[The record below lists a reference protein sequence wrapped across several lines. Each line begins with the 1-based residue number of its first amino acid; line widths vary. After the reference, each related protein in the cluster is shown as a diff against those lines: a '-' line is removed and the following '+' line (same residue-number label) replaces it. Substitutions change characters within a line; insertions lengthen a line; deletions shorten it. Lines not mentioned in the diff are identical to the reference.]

1 LIWQNLATGRV
12 VIWYMDGAD
21 IGSAEVLVSSMADY
35 RIVAV
40 GDLDGDGLMD
50 LVWQRINGANTEL
63 VAWYLNEAGVIKAN
77 GAKLLGS
84 VPGGYRCVGLG
95 DYNSDGILDILWQQ
109 VDTQQI
115 IAWHMN
121 TAGVRTGFQV
131 LNVGGEGQ
139 YVAHWQW
146 EFSAGAVH
154 NDENGDGRAD
164 ILWQH
169 SSTGQVVSWRMNGA
183 WARDTFAT
191 LANSAAST
199 ERVVAQADFNGD
211 GINDLLWSVKS
222 GGQTRAIVWYRN
234 AAGART
240 SYAVL
245 GSVPEVYEL
254 VGAGDM
260 NRDGNTDLLWQHS
273 TTGQLVAWHYNGA
286 GVRLS
291 HAVIVSSM
299 SGYRVH
305 AVGDMNG
312 DDNADL
318 IWQGV
323 SASNATT
330 IIWYMNGAGARSSFR
345 TLASLPSAWTL
356 GTVGDYNGDGHM
368 DVVWKNNSTG
378 QIVGWALNATQQRIS
393 HHTIAT
399 GMAAWRVG
407 AR

>member
-1 LIWQNLATGRV
+1 V
-12 VIWYMDGAD
+12 
-21 IGSAEVLVSSMADY
+21 
-35 RIVAV
+35 
-40 GDLDGDGLMD
+40 
-50 LVWQRINGANTEL
+50 
-63 VAWYLNEAGVIKAN
+63 
-77 GAKLLGS
+77 
-84 VPGGYRCVGLG
+84 
-95 DYNSDGILDILWQQ
+95 LDILWQKA
-109 VDTQQI
+109 DNQQI
-115 IAWHMN
+115 VLWHMN
-121 TAGVRTGFQV
+121 TAGVRIGNAVV
-131 LNVGGEGQ
+131 LPVGGVGQ

-183 WARDTFAT
+183 WGRGSFAT
-191 LANSAAST
+191 LASRAGST

-222 GGQTRAIVWYRN
+222 GGQTRAVVWYRN

-273 TTGQLVAWHYNGA
+273 GTGQLVAWHYNGA

-291 HAVIVSSM
+291 HAVLVASM

-312 DDNADL
+312 DGNADL

-323 SASNATT
+323 SGSNATT
-330 IIWYMNGAGARSSFR
+330 IIWYMNGAGGAAVSGPWQRFRMPGPWEPWVTTTAMGTWTWCGR
-345 TLASLPSAWTL
+345 TLHRADRRL
-356 GTVGDYNGDGHM
+356 GTQCDP
-368 DVVWKNNSTG
+368 
-378 QIVGWALNATQQRIS
+378 ATLEPP
-393 HHTIAT
+393 HHRHRHGRLA
-399 GMAAWRVG
+399 G
-407 AR
+407 